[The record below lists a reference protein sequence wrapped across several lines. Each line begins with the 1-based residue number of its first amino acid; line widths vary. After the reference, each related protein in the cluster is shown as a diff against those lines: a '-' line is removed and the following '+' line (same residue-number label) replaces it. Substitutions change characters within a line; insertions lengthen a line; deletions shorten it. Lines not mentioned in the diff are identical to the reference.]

1 MISTKIILRT
11 DKTNKAGEHPLYLRL
26 IKDRKSKYIFI
37 GQYIK
42 LEHWDDEQKRV
53 RKSHPNAQRLN
64 NYIAQKISE
73 AQGIALELESSNK
86 YVAPQK
92 VKNRIMGRTSESFF
106 TFAERVIL
114 DKKLNG
120 AVGTYNNYRSNID
133 KIRTFT
139 KGRDLTLEEIN
150 VHWLKNY
157 EMFLRNECKNKTN
170 TIHKDLKIIRKII
183 YDAITEEILPYEKN
197 PFLRYKLK
205 AESTTKNYLTEDEL
219 SSLER
224 LPLEPGT
231 SKELSRNIFVFAGY
245 TAGLRVSDILQ
256 LRWKNFDGEK
266 IIVQTQKTSS
276 LVSIKVPNKAVEI
289 MNYYKQIDGN
299 ENDFIF
305 PALDKDLDCSNKNAV
320 FSAVQIASSNI
331 NKQLKSLTL
340 QAGISKHIHMH
351 CSRHTFAVRALQLGM
366 RIEYVSKLMG
376 HKAIATTQIYA
387 KIVNEELDKAMEI
400 FN

>member
-1 MISTKIILRT
+1 M
-11 DKTNKAGEHPLYLRL
+11 
-26 IKDRKSKYIFI
+26 
-37 GQYIK
+37 
-42 LEHWDDEQKRV
+42 
-53 RKSHPNAQRLN
+53 
-64 NYIAQKISE
+64 
-73 AQGIALELESSNK
+73 
-86 YVAPQK
+86 
-92 VKNRIMGRTSESFF
+92 
-106 TFAERVIL
+106 FACY
-114 DKKLNG
+114 
-120 AVGTYNNYRSNID
+120 A
-133 KIRTFT
+133 
-139 KGRDLTLEEIN
+139 
-150 VHWLKNY
+150 
-157 EMFLRNECKNKTN
+157 
-170 TIHKDLKIIRKII
+170 
-183 YDAITEEILPYEKN
+183 
-197 PFLRYKLK
+197 
-205 AESTTKNYLTEDEL
+205 
-219 SSLER
+219 
-224 LPLEPGT
+224 
-231 SKELSRNIFVFAGY
+231 
-245 TAGLRVSDILQ
+245 AGLRVSYVLQ
-256 LRWKNFDGEK
+256 LRWKNFDCEK